1 MAINIGQFIRLIK
14 TFERDLF
21 SFHAY
26 IIYIFFQLTI
36 FSIKDL
42 LKIVVFIMWAKQANP
57 EIMLNVM
64 PTRGALIVVKVLTL
78 VIIMTAVMP

>member
-1 MAINIGQFIRLIK
+1 MRGMILVSSHENPAFRTSHLSFNAALKVRFPIIQWIMAINIGQFIRLIK

-42 LKIVVFIMWAKQANP
+42 LKIVVFIM
-57 EIMLNVM
+57 
-64 PTRGALIVVKVLTL
+64 
-78 VIIMTAVMP
+78 